1 MRVGSK
7 RRGDMARTPKA
18 QALGAELR
26 RAREQSG
33 LTTRELANR
42 IGRNQGEISRWETG
56 DRTPKP
62 EHVAQFLTALGIIG
76 DSYDE
81 IMSLT
86 YDTGAP
92 TWVATTL
99 PAQRQQLAAYIEM
112 EESAAAI
119 TEVLPGLIPGLLQ
132 TRDYAH
138 AIMSGGNLSS
148 DEVAM
153 RVAIRM
159 GRRDTITRTE
169 PVKYTAFIGEAAIH
183 QTVGSRSIMVEQFGY
198 LLEKMRLPNVTV
210 RIMPLDSGWHPGIEG
225 SFIIML
231 PANFTPVV
239 HLELRRTMLFLHEED
254 DVNAYKEAL
263 RKINKVSLSPEASAR
278 LITDRMENLS

>member
-1 MRVGSK
+1 
-7 RRGDMARTPKA
+7 MARTPKA

-76 DSYDE
+76 DSYE
-81 IMSLT
+81 EVMSLT
-86 YDTGAP
+86 HDTTAP
-92 TWVATTL
+92 LWVATTL
-99 PAQRQQLAAYIEM
+99 PAQRQQLAAYVEIEQ
-112 EESAAAI
+112 SAVAI

-132 TRDYAH
+132 TRAYAH
-138 AIMSGGNLSS
+138 AIMSGGNLSL
-148 DEVAM
+148 DEITT

-159 GRRDTITRTE
+159 GRRDAIDRTD
-169 PVKYTAFIGEAAIH
+169 PVQYSAFIGEAAIH
-183 QTVGSRSIMVEQFGY
+183 QTVGDRSTMIEQFGY

-210 RIMPLDSGWHPGIEG
+210 RVMPLDSGWHPGVEG

-231 PANFTPVV
+231 PANLTPIV
-239 HLELRRTMLFLHEED
+239 HLELRRTTLFLHEED

-263 RKINKVSLSPEASAR
+263 NKIHKVSLTPEASAR